1 MKWRNAIRASEQ
13 IGVVKFWGN
22 RLSARFRSPSL
33 HFKLLLLFCVATSL
47 LIGDTADGQQL
58 KRIKIGYPSL
68 SFRQSNVWVAR
79 EMGLFAKYGLE
90 VEPIL
95 FRGGQ
100 VATQA
105 LVSGDP
111 PIVNIGTV
119 VQATIQGHNLVL
131 TAAVETKYDLI
142 VFTRPGITQLEQLK
156 GKRIGITGFN
166 SATHYGSIILARH
179 LGVDLKEFTLIP
191 AGLDTER
198 IASVQS
204 GVIDATYLS
213 SSAAPLGRRA
223 GLVEHVSI
231 GDLGVEVQGNGFATS
246 RAYIA
251 SNRETVRSALR
262 GFVEAI
268 YFVYANKPAA
278 QKVFAKYMR
287 TNDPAVLE
295 DSYNGYIKSIP
306 KKPYP
311 TLKGIQFMLDVLA
324 PTLPNAKNF
333 KPEQFVDLSFLQ
345 EMEKDGFF
353 NEMAKR
359 YPSK

>member
-1 MKWRNAIRASEQ
+1 MKRVS
-13 IGVVKFWGN
+13 VLFV
-22 RLSARFRSPSL
+22 LSV
-33 HFKLLLLFCVATSL
+33 LFHLVAAPT
-47 LIGDTADGQQL
+47 THAQTL

-68 SFRQSNVWVAR
+68 SFRQSNVWVAK
-79 EMGLFAKYGLE
+79 EMGLFNKYGLE

-105 LVSGDP
+105 LVGGDP

-119 VQATIQGHNLVL
+119 VQATIQGHNVVLV
-131 TAAVETKYDLI
+131 AAVETKYDLI
-142 VFTRPGITQLEQLK
+142 IFTRSGITQMEQLR
-156 GKRIGITGFN
+156 GKRLGITGFN
-166 SATHYGSIILARH
+166 SATHYASIILARH
-179 LGVDLKEFTLIP
+179 LNADLKEFTLIP

-198 IASVQS
+198 IAAVNS
-204 GVIDATYLS
+204 GVLDATYVAT
-213 SSAAPLGRRA
+213 SAAPLARKA
-223 GLVEHVSI
+223 GLQELVQI

-251 SNRETVRSALR
+251 SNRDTVKSALK

-268 YFVYANKPAA
+268 YFIYANKKDA
-278 QKVFAKYMR
+278 QRVFSKYMR
-287 TNDPAVLE
+287 SNDPAVLE

-311 TLKGIQFMLDVLA
+311 TLKGIQFMLDVLT
-324 PTLPNAKNF
+324 PTLPQGKNF

-345 EMEKDGFF
+345 ELEKEGFF

-359 YPSK
+359 YPVK

>member
-1 MKWRNAIRASEQ
+1 MKRVS
-13 IGVVKFWGN
+13 VLFV
-22 RLSARFRSPSL
+22 LSV
-33 HFKLLLLFCVATSL
+33 LFHLVAAPT
-47 LIGDTADGQQL
+47 THAQTL

-68 SFRQSNVWVAR
+68 SFRQSNVWVAK
-79 EMGLFAKYGLE
+79 EMGLFNKYGLE

-119 VQATIQGHNLVL
+119 VQATIQGHNVVLV
-131 TAAVETKYDLI
+131 AAVETKYDLI
-142 VFTRPGITQLEQLK
+142 IFTRSGITQMEQLR
-156 GKRIGITGFN
+156 GKRLGITGFN
-166 SATHYGSIILARH
+166 SATHYASIILARH
-179 LGVDLKEFTLIP
+179 LNADLKEFTLIP

-198 IASVQS
+198 IAAVNS
-204 GVIDATYLS
+204 GVLDATYVAT
-213 SSAAPLGRRA
+213 SAAPLARKA
-223 GLVEHVSI
+223 GLQELVQI

-251 SNRETVRSALR
+251 SNRDTVKSALK

-268 YFVYANKPAA
+268 YFIYANKKDA
-278 QKVFAKYMR
+278 QRVFSKYMR
-287 TNDPAVLE
+287 SNDPAVLE

-311 TLKGIQFMLDVLA
+311 TLKGIQFMLDVLT
-324 PTLPNAKNF
+324 PTLPQAKNF

-345 EMEKDGFF
+345 ELEKEGFF

-359 YPSK
+359 YPVK

>member
-1 MKWRNAIRASEQ
+1 MKKA
-13 IGVVKFWGN
+13 
-22 RLSARFRSPSL
+22 
-33 HFKLLLLFCVATSL
+33 LLLFVL
-47 LIGDTADGQQL
+47 LALCQYGQPTPAGAQTL

-68 SFRQSNVWVAR
+68 SFRQSNVWIAR
-79 EMGLFAKYGLE
+79 ETGIFNKYGLE

-119 VQATIQGHNLVL
+119 VQATIQGHNVVLV
-131 TAAVETKYDLI
+131 AAVENKYDLI
-142 VFTRPGITQLEQLK
+142 IFARPGITQLEQLR
-156 GKRIGITGFN
+156 GKRLGITGFN
-166 SATHYGSIILARH
+166 SSTHYAAVILARH
-179 LGVDLKEFTLIP
+179 LNAELKEFTLLP
-191 AGLDTER
+191 TGLDPER
-198 IASVQS
+198 IAAVNS
-204 GVIDATYLS
+204 GYVDATLLAT
-213 SSAAPLGRRA
+213 SAAPLARRA
-223 GLVEHVSI
+223 GLSELVQV

-251 SNRETVRSALR
+251 ANRDVVKSALK

-268 YFVYANKPAA
+268 YFVYANKKET
-278 QKVFAKYMR
+278 QRVFAKYMR

-324 PTLPNAKNF
+324 PTLPQAKNF

-345 EMEKDGFF
+345 ELEKEGFF

-359 YPSK
+359 YPTK

>member
-1 MKWRNAIRASEQ
+1 MKRVS
-13 IGVVKFWGN
+13 VLFV
-22 RLSARFRSPSL
+22 LSV
-33 HFKLLLLFCVATSL
+33 LFHLVAAPTT
-47 LIGDTADGQQL
+47 DAQTL

-68 SFRQSNVWVAR
+68 SFRQSNVWVAK
-79 EMGLFAKYGLE
+79 EMGLFNKYGLE

-119 VQATIQGHNLVL
+119 VQATIQGHNVVLV
-131 TAAVETKYDLI
+131 AAVETKYDLI
-142 VFTRPGITQLEQLK
+142 IFTRSGITQMEQLR
-156 GKRIGITGFN
+156 GKRLGITGFN
-166 SATHYGSIILARH
+166 SATHYASIILARH
-179 LGVDLKEFTLIP
+179 LNADLKEFTLIP

-198 IASVQS
+198 IAAVNS
-204 GVIDATYLS
+204 GVLDATYVAT
-213 SSAAPLGRRA
+213 SAAPLARKA
-223 GLVEHVSI
+223 GLQELVQI

-251 SNRETVRSALR
+251 SNRDTVKSALK

-268 YFVYANKPAA
+268 YFIYANKKDA
-278 QKVFAKYMR
+278 QRVFSKYMR
-287 TNDPAVLE
+287 SNDPAVLE

-311 TLKGIQFMLDVLA
+311 TLKGIQFMLDVLT
-324 PTLPNAKNF
+324 PTLPQAKNF

-345 EMEKDGFF
+345 ELEKEGFF
-353 NEMAKR
+353 TEMAKR
-359 YPSK
+359 YPVK

>member
-1 MKWRNAIRASEQ
+1 MR
-13 IGVVKFWGN
+13 
-22 RLSARFRSPSL
+22 
-33 HFKLLLLFCVATSL
+33 KLLVVLILSILTYVCHAVGATEAQAQ
-47 LIGDTADGQQL
+47 GL

-79 EMGLFAKYGLE
+79 EMGLFNKYGLE

-119 VQATIQGHNLVL
+119 VQATIQGHNVVL
-131 TAAVETKYDLI
+131 IAAVETKYDLI
-142 VFTRPGITQLEQLK
+142 IFTRPGITQLEQLK

-166 SATHYGSIILARH
+166 SATHYASIILARH
-179 LGVDLKEFTLIP
+179 LNADLKEFNLTP

-213 SSAAPLGRRA
+213 SSAAPLGRRV
-223 GLVEHVSI
+223 GLTEHISI

-246 RAYIA
+246 RPYIA
-251 SNRETVRSALR
+251 SNRDVVKSALK

-268 YFVYANKPAA
+268 YFVYANKKET
-278 QKVFAKYMR
+278 QRVFAKYMR
-287 TNDPAVLE
+287 TNDAAVLE
-295 DSYNGYIKSIP
+295 DSYNGYINSIP

-311 TLKGIQFMLDVLA
+311 TLKGIQFMLDVLT
-324 PTLPNAKNF
+324 PTLPQAKNF

-345 EMEKDGFF
+345 ELEKEGFF

-359 YPSK
+359 YPTK

>member
-1 MKWRNAIRASEQ
+1 MKRVS
-13 IGVVKFWGN
+13 VLFV
-22 RLSARFRSPSL
+22 LSVLF
-33 HFKLLLLFCVATSL
+33 LLVAAPT
-47 LIGDTADGQQL
+47 THAQTL

-68 SFRQSNVWVAR
+68 SFRQSNVWVAK
-79 EMGLFAKYGLE
+79 EMGLFNKYGLE

-119 VQATIQGHNLVL
+119 VQATIQGHNVVLV
-131 TAAVETKYDLI
+131 AAVETKYDLI
-142 VFTRPGITQLEQLK
+142 IFTRSGITQMEQLR
-156 GKRIGITGFN
+156 GKRLGITGFN
-166 SATHYGSIILARH
+166 SATHYASIILARH
-179 LGVDLKEFTLIP
+179 LNADLKEFTLIP

-198 IASVQS
+198 IAAVNS
-204 GVIDATYLS
+204 GVLDATYVAT
-213 SSAAPLGRRA
+213 SAAPLARKA
-223 GLVEHVSI
+223 GLQELVQI

-251 SNRETVRSALR
+251 SNRDTVKSALK

-268 YFVYANKPAA
+268 YFIYSNKKDA
-278 QKVFAKYMR
+278 QRVFSKYMR
-287 TNDPAVLE
+287 SNDPAVLE

-311 TLKGIQFMLDVLA
+311 TSKGIQFMLDVLT
-324 PTLPNAKNF
+324 PTLPQAKNF

-345 EMEKDGFF
+345 ELEKEGFF

-359 YPSK
+359 YPVK

>member
-1 MKWRNAIRASEQ
+1 MEYRSIGFFRA
-13 IGVVKFWGN
+13 
-22 RLSARFRSPSL
+22 PSL
-33 HFKLLLLFCVATSL
+33 QYSKTPIFVTGTAMKRVLVPFVLFVLFLSSVS
-47 LIGDTADGQQL
+47 ADAQTL

-68 SFRQSNVWVAR
+68 SFRQSNVWVAK
-79 EMGLFAKYGLE
+79 ESGLFNKYGLE

-131 TAAVETKYDLI
+131 VAAVETKYDFI
-142 VFTRPGITQLEQLK
+142 IFTRPGITQLEQLK

-166 SATHYGSIILARH
+166 SSTHYASIILAKH
-179 LGVDLKEFTLIP
+179 LNADLKEFQLTP
-191 AGLDTER
+191 AGLDSER
-198 IASVQS
+198 IASVSS
-204 GVIDATYLS
+204 GVLDATYVT
-213 SSAAPLGRRA
+213 SSAAPLARKA
-223 GLVEHVSI
+223 GLHELLQI

-251 SNRETVRSALR
+251 ADRDTVKSALK

-268 YFVYANKPAA
+268 YFIYANKPAA
-278 QKVFAKYMR
+278 QKVFSKYMR
-287 TNDPAVLE
+287 TNDPVVLE

-311 TLKGIQFMLDVLA
+311 TMKGIQFMLDVLS
-324 PTLPNAKNF
+324 PTLPQAKNF

-345 EMEKDGFF
+345 ELEKEGFF
-353 NEMAKR
+353 NEMTKR
-359 YPSK
+359 YPAK

>member
-1 MKWRNAIRASEQ
+1 M
-13 IGVVKFWGN
+13 N
-22 RLSARFRSPSL
+22 RPFALL
-33 HFKLLLLFCVATSL
+33 VLLLLAGASSVHAQ
-47 LIGDTADGQQL
+47 AL
-58 KRIKIGYPSL
+58 KKIKIGYPSL

-131 TAAVETKYDLI
+131 VAAVETKYDLI
-142 VFTRPGITQLEQLK
+142 IFTRAGITQMEQLR
-156 GKRIGITGFN
+156 GKRLGITGFN
-166 SATHYGSIILARH
+166 SATHYASIILARH
-179 LGVDLKEFTLIP
+179 LNADLKEFTLIP

-198 IASVQS
+198 IAAVNS
-204 GVIDATYLS
+204 GVLDATYVAT
-213 SSAAPLGRRA
+213 SAAPLARKA
-223 GLVEHVSI
+223 GLHELVQI

-251 SNRETVRSALR
+251 SNRDTVKNALK

-268 YFVYANKPAA
+268 YFIYANKRDA
-278 QKVFAKYMR
+278 QRVFAKYMR
-287 TNDPAVLE
+287 TNNPDVLE
-295 DSYNGYIKSIP
+295 DSYNGYVKSIP

-311 TLKGIQFMLDVLA
+311 TLKGIQFMLDVLS
-324 PTLPNAKNF
+324 PTLPQAKNF

-345 EMEKDGFF
+345 ELEKEGFF

-359 YPSK
+359 YPVK

>member
-1 MKWRNAIRASEQ
+1 MK
-13 IGVVKFWGN
+13 
-22 RLSARFRSPSL
+22 
-33 HFKLLLLFCVATSL
+33 KLLVLFVLCGLAQSTLVHA
-47 LIGDTADGQQL
+47 QNL
-58 KRIKIGYPSL
+58 KKIKIGYPSL

-79 EMGLFAKYGLE
+79 EMGLFNKYGLE

-119 VQATIQGHNLVL
+119 VQATIQGHNIVLV
-131 TAAVETKYDLI
+131 AAVENKYDLA
-142 VFTRPGITQLEQLK
+142 VFTRAGITSLEQLK

-166 SATHYGSIILARH
+166 SATHYASIIVARH
-179 LGVDLKEFTLIP
+179 INVDVKELTLIP

-198 IASVQS
+198 IASVTT
-204 GVIDATYLS
+204 GVLDATYVAT
-213 SSAAPLGRRA
+213 SAAPLARKA
-223 GLVEHVSI
+223 GLTEIVSV

-251 SNRETVRSALR
+251 SNRDTVKSALK

-268 YFVYANKPAA
+268 YYVYANKKGA
-278 QKVFAKYMR
+278 QRVFAKYMR
-287 TNDPAVLE
+287 TNNPDVLE

-311 TLKGIQFMLDVLA
+311 TLKGIQFMLDVLT
-324 PTLPNAKNF
+324 PTLPQAKNF

-345 EMEKDGFF
+345 ELEKEGFF

-359 YPSK
+359 YPVK

>member
-1 MKWRNAIRASEQ
+1 MKKIF
-13 IGVVKFWGN
+13 ILFILYV
-22 RLSARFRSPSL
+22 LLPSAAL
-33 HFKLLLLFCVATSL
+33 AQ
-47 LIGDTADGQQL
+47 GL
-58 KRIKIGYPSL
+58 KKIKIGYPSL
-68 SFRQSNVWVAR
+68 SFRQSNVWVAK
-79 EMGLFAKYGLE
+79 EQGLFNKYGLE

-119 VQATIQGHNLVL
+119 VQATIQGHNVVLV
-131 TAAVETKYDLI
+131 AAVETKYDLI
-142 VFTRPGITQLEQLK
+142 IFTRPGITQLEQLR
-156 GKRIGITGFN
+156 GKRLGITGFN
-166 SATHYGSIILARH
+166 SATHYASIIVARH
-179 LGVDLKEFTLIP
+179 LNADLKEFTLIP

-198 IASVQS
+198 IAAVTS
-204 GVIDATYLS
+204 GVLDATYVAT
-213 SSAAPLGRRA
+213 SAAPLARRA
-223 GLVEHVSI
+223 GLSELVQV

-251 SNRETVRSALR
+251 SNRDTVKNALK

-268 YFVYANKPAA
+268 YFIYANKKET
-278 QKVFAKYMR
+278 QRVFAKYMR
-287 TNDPAVLE
+287 TNNPDVLE

-324 PTLPNAKNF
+324 PTLPQAKNF
-333 KPEQFVDLSFLQ
+333 RPEQFVDLAFLQ
-345 EMEKDGFF
+345 ELEKEGFF

-359 YPSK
+359 YPTK

>member
-1 MKWRNAIRASEQ
+1 MKRVS
-13 IGVVKFWGN
+13 VLFV
-22 RLSARFRSPSL
+22 LSV
-33 HFKLLLLFCVATSL
+33 LFHLVAAPT
-47 LIGDTADGQQL
+47 THAQTL

-68 SFRQSNVWVAR
+68 SFRQSNVWVAK
-79 EMGLFAKYGLE
+79 EMGLFNKYGLE

-119 VQATIQGHNLVL
+119 VQATIQGHNVVLV
-131 TAAVETKYDLI
+131 AAVETKYDLI
-142 VFTRPGITQLEQLK
+142 IFTRSGITQMEQLR
-156 GKRIGITGFN
+156 GKRLGITGFN
-166 SATHYGSIILARH
+166 SATHYASIILARH
-179 LGVDLKEFTLIP
+179 LNADLKEFTLIP

-198 IASVQS
+198 IAAVNS
-204 GVIDATYLS
+204 GVLDATYVATS
-213 SSAAPLGRRA
+213 TAPLARKA
-223 GLVEHVSI
+223 GLQELVQI
-231 GDLGVEVQGNGFATS
+231 GDLGVEVQGNGVATS

-251 SNRETVRSALR
+251 SNRDTVKSALK

-268 YFVYANKPAA
+268 YFIYANKKDA
-278 QKVFAKYMR
+278 QRVFSKYMR
-287 TNDPAVLE
+287 SNDPAVLE

-311 TLKGIQFMLDVLA
+311 TLKGIQFMLDVLT
-324 PTLPNAKNF
+324 PTLPQAKNF

-345 EMEKDGFF
+345 ELEKEGFF

-359 YPSK
+359 YPVK